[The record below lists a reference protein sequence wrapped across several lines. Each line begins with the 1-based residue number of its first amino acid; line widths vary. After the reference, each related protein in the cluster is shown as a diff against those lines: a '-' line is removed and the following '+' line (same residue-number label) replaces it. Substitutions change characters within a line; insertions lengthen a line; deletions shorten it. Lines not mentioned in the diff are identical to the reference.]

1 MRRDSGLTCVPDVRS
16 VKSRVSPAGT
26 TTELRTMVAQAAF
39 DTLTAEAPVDPEKV
53 HVALLANSGAAVGS
67 GAAAGAADTSD
78 MAVATRLRMVEN

>member
-1 MRRDSGLTCVPDVRS
+1 MSRDSELTCVPLVRS

-53 HVALLANSGAAVGS
+53 QVALLANSGAAVGS
-67 GAAAGAADTSD
+67 GAATGTADTRD
-78 MAVATRLRMVEN
+78 MAVAARLRMVES